1 MLRESAWSGG
11 WCRIRAVWA
20 PLVLLALG
28 AGAAPAQAQLIFY
41 EPFQFTAPGDPMGGK
56 GDWTKNTAVTG
67 FEPNVGSPGLTYPG
81 LPTTPGSNSIML
93 DGSGVAQ
100 GGVAAAGV
108 VQRSLGQTIN
118 SGTLYYSM
126 LLNVAQIQT
135 HSGTGSGF
143 TTAANWNTGSFMAGF
158 AQAPNIAFGG
168 TDAGDAGA
176 ALLIRTS
183 LNDAAQ
189 AMASQYPPTYQLG
202 IGVGNANPTR
212 TWEGGNNSNVPTD
225 PAFATRPQHSP
236 GETLLIVGSYTFN
249 PGDNNDVARLWVNP
263 LPGTPELLNAPSV
276 VTASGLP
283 DINQD
288 RIAAFFFRNNSVEP
302 DSLLMD
308 ELRVGTSWESV
319 TPVVPEPSSAALIV
333 FASGGFLARRRRR

>member
-1 MLRESAWSGG
+1 V
-11 WCRIRAVWA
+11 C
-20 PLVLLALG
+20 
-28 AGAAPAQAQLIFY
+28 AAPARAQLIFY
-41 EPFQFTAPGDPMGGK
+41 EPFEFTAPGDPMGGK
-56 GDWTKNTAVTG
+56 GDWTKNTAIAG
-67 FEPNVGSPGLTYPG
+67 FEPKVGSPGLTYPG
-81 LPTTPGSNSIML
+81 FPTAPGSNSIML
-93 DGSGVAQ
+93 DGTGVSQ
-100 GGVAAAGV
+100 GTPAVPPTGV

-126 LLNVAQIQT
+126 LLNVTQIQT

-158 AQAPNIAFGG
+158 ARDPNIAFSG

-212 TWEGGNNSNVPTD
+212 TWEGGSNSNVPTD
-225 PAFATRPQHSP
+225 PAFPTRPQHNP
-236 GETLLIVGSYTFN
+236 GDTLLIVGSYTFN

-263 LPGTPELLNAPSV
+263 LPGTAESANVAAV
-276 VTASGLP
+276 VTAAGLA

-288 RIAAFFFRNNSVEP
+288 RITAFFFRNNSVEP
-302 DSLLMD
+302 DALLMD
-308 ELRVGTSWESV
+308 ELRVGTTWESV
-319 TPVVPEPSSAALIV
+319 TPVPEPSAAALAV
-333 FASGGFLARRRRR
+333 VAAGGLLARRRRR